1 MSVRSFNTSEAYLVG
16 GYFPHVRN
24 MPTAVLQP
32 RMFVN
37 GPLVRFRITFLLFE
51 TSLMMTIQR
60 RREHTI
66 EPNGLRGGR
75 LRMRT
80 SPPGND

>member
-51 TSLMMTIQR
+51 TSLMITIS
-60 RREHTI
+60 
-66 EPNGLRGGR
+66 GGASTP
-75 LRMRT
+75 L
-80 SPPGND
+80 SPTDCEATPQDENIAS

>member
-1 MSVRSFNTSEAYLVG
+1 MSVRSFNTSEADLVG

-37 GPLVRFRITFLLFE
+37 GPLVRFSHHLFVVRDQPDDDN
-51 TSLMMTIQR
+51 QR

-66 EPNGLRGGR
+66 EPNGLRGDASG
-75 LRMRT
+75 
-80 SPPGND
+80 